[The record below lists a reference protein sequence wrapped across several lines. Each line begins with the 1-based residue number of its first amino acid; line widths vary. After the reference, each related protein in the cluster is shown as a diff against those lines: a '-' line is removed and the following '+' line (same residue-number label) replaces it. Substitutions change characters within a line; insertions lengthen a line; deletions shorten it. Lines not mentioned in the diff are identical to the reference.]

1 MYQGM
6 PPSRWTWSATSPG
19 CGGSLRAGRRK
30 VTVMPGSDIKA
41 GHVMPALTLDPEVV
55 HQARELAAIAGQPI
69 VEMARTHTTVSVERA
84 VLRLGGLD
92 GADPDGGMPWVNR
105 LVDAVRES
113 CGLQHGVA
121 LPAWD
126 ALVTG
131 GYPGLA
137 ALASD
142 AAAGKVKFRLPE
154 GGDAA
159 AARMAAT
166 VALSDGFARIDAR
179 KAERE
184 AMIRATSDPPKPW
197 IYLIVA
203 TGDIYEDI
211 PQARAAA
218 REGADIIAVIR
229 STGQSLLDYVPEGA
243 TREGFAGT
251 YATRENFRLMRAALD
266 EVSHELGRYVRL
278 TNYASGL
285 CMPEI
290 AALAGLERLDM
301 MLNDC
306 MYGIIFRD
314 INPRRT
320 FIDQRFSRQIH
331 ARAGIIINTGEDN
344 YLTTADAVDAAHTV
358 VVSQLLNEYFGR
370 EAGLATGQLGLGH
383 AFEINPAVPDSFLL
397 ELAHAQLVRE
407 LFPDA
412 PLKYM
417 PPTKHMTGNVFAGYL
432 LDAFFNLCGVMTDQ
446 SILLIGMMTEGIH
459 TPFLS
464 DRDLALE
471 NVRYVRNAAGRLGE
485 SFVPAPGGF
494 IEQRAKQVLG
504 ESAGLLRRICDDG
517 LLNAIADGT
526 FGITRRPADGGR
538 GLDGVIERAGGYFNP
553 ASEILENG
561 AAL

>member
-1 MYQGM
+1 MR
-6 PPSRWTWSATSPG
+6 SSETSG
-19 CGGSLRAGRRK
+19 TA
-30 VTVMPGSDIKA
+30 
-41 GHVMPALTLDPEVV
+41 MPALRLDPAVIRE
-55 HQARELAAIAGQPI
+55 ARELAAAAGQPI
-69 VEMARTHTTVSVERA
+69 VDMARTHTTVSVERA

-92 GADPDGGMPWVNR
+92 GADGADGMPWVNHV
-105 LVDAVRES
+105 VDAVADG
-113 CGLQHGVA
+113 CGLEHGVA
-121 LPAWD
+121 LPVWD
-126 ALVTG
+126 ALLTG
-131 GYPGLA
+131 GYPHLA
-137 ALASD
+137 ALARD
-142 AAAGKVKFRLPE
+142 VAAGKAKFRLPE
-154 GGDAA
+154 GDAA
-159 AARMAAT
+159 AAARAAAT
-166 VALSDGFARIDAR
+166 AALTEGFARIDAR
-179 KAERE
+179 RAERN
-184 AMIRATSDPPKPW
+184 AMIRATADPPKPW

-211 PQARAAA
+211 PQAQAAA

-243 TREGFAGT
+243 TREGYAGT

-320 FIDQRFSRQIH
+320 FIDQRFSRQVH

-358 VVSQLLNEYFGR
+358 VVSQLLNEYFGK
-370 EAGLATGQLGLGH
+370 EAGLADGQLGLGH

-397 ELAHAQLVRE
+397 ELAHAQLVRQ

-432 LDAFFNLCGVMTDQ
+432 LDAFFNLCGAMTGQ

-471 NVRYVRNAAGRLGE
+471 NVRYVLRSAGRLGE
-485 SFVPAPGGF
+485 NFRPPPGGF
-494 IEQRAKQVLG
+494 VEQRAQQVLG
-504 ESAGLLRRICDDG
+504 EAVDLLRRIGAEG

-526 FGITRRPADGGR
+526 FGVTRRPADGGR
-538 GLDGVIERAGGYFNP
+538 GLDGVVERAEGYFNP
-553 ASEILENG
+553 ASEFLEADG
-561 AAL
+561 HEDG

>member
-1 MYQGM
+1 MKT
-6 PPSRWTWSATSPG
+6 R
-19 CGGSLRAGRRK
+19 LN
-30 VTVMPGSDIKA
+30 
-41 GHVMPALTLDPEVV
+41 LDPAVV
-55 HQARELAAIAGQPI
+55 REARELAARAGQPI

-84 VLRLGGLD
+84 VLRLAGLK
-92 GADPDGGMPWVNR
+92 GADADGMPWVNR
-105 LVDAVRES
+105 LVDAVRATT
-113 CGLQHGVA
+113 GLEHGVA

-126 ALVTG
+126 ALLTG
-131 GYPGLA
+131 GYDGLA
-137 ALASD
+137 GLAE
-142 AAAGKVKFRLPE
+142 AAAHGKVQFRIPA
-154 GGDAA
+154 GDDAN
-159 AARMAAT
+159 AARMAAAG
-166 VALSDGFARIDAR
+166 ALASGIGRIDTNRAR
-179 KAERE
+179 RQELISQTAEPR
-184 AMIRATSDPPKPW
+184 KPW

-211 PQARAAA
+211 PQAQAAA
-218 REGADIIAVIR
+218 REGADVIAVIR

-251 YATRENFRLMRAALD
+251 YATQENFRLMRAALD
-266 EVSHELGRYVRL
+266 ETSRELGRYVRL

-290 AALAGLERLDM
+290 ASLAGLERLDM

-358 VVSQLLNEYFGR
+358 VVSQLMNEFFGK
-370 EAGLATGQLGLGH
+370 EAGLTDGQLGLGH

-407 LFPDA
+407 LFPAA

-471 NVRYVRNAAGRLGE
+471 NVRYVRDAAGRLGE

-504 ESAGLLRRICDDG
+504 ESIGLLRRINDDG

-538 GLDGVIERAGGYFNP
+538 GLDGVITRAEGYFNP
-553 ASEILENG
+553 ASDILEAGPTAAGEHAAADLQVETG
-561 AAL
+561 AAQ